1 MTLNIVYTSSARS
14 RPGVTANLTEWL
26 DVHMSFRWRTRAQL
40 YRMISVRMRQNA
52 SVDRILR
59 MYSRQQKRRRRS
71 SVPRLL
77 DSVLT
82 RMTEKGLPFA
92 EALRPYIPDDEY
104 MMILSGERAGDIGS
118 AMDLVCDIKTR
129 TGRIMRAAQSAAFQP
144 LMYIVVLFIYLYAMA
159 KMVIPSLLHGVPG
172 QHAASTS
179 QDVLVFAA
187 NLATGANAF
196 IILGSLIATVVAVWF
211 SLARLTGPLRVMLE
225 RMPPWSIY
233 RNIQGYIW
241 ISSFIALVRA
251 GMTDTDALAHQMQ
264 GASPWLAERLGA
276 ILARLGPRGMSL
288 PEAMEDSGLAFPS
301 PEVIDDIEASW
312 GGKEAYG
319 RLLESSKMWADEI
332 ELSTL
337 AQAAAIKSLAT
348 TLMMLLAGALIVASN
363 NIGSNMGGGQPM

>member
-1 MTLNIVYTSSARS
+1 MTLNIIYTSSAQS

-26 DVHMSFRWRTRAQL
+26 DVQMSFRWRTRAQL

-77 DSVLT
+77 DRVLT
-82 RMTEKGLPFA
+82 RMTEQGLPFA

-129 TGRIMRAAQSAAFQP
+129 TGRIMRAARSAAFQP

-196 IILGSLIATVVAVWF
+196 IILGSLIATVVAVWL
-211 SLARLTGPLRVMLE
+211 SLTRLTGPLRVVLE

-251 GMTDTDALAHQMQ
+251 GMTL
-264 GASPWLAERLGA
+264 
-276 ILARLGPRGMSL
+276 SL
-288 PEAMEDSGLAFPS
+288 
-301 PEVIDDIEASW
+301 IHI
-312 GGKEAYG
+312 
-319 RLLESSKMWADEI
+319 
-332 ELSTL
+332 
-337 AQAAAIKSLAT
+337 
-348 TLMMLLAGALIVASN
+348 
-363 NIGSNMGGGQPM
+363 